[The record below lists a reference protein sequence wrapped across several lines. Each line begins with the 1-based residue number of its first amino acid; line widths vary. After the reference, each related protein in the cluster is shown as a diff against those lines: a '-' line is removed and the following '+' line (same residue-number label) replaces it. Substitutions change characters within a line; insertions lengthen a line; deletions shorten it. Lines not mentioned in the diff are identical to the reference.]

1 MRGRDKER
9 TIREILFRAKR
20 IDTGEWVEGCYLEK
34 MGYRSTDSVYDER
47 KLHIIVCTDQNGKN
61 YSYDVIPETV
71 EQFTGLKDKD
81 GKKIFEGDAVRRD
94 NGSIGYIIFLAQTMS
109 YRLILP
115 KTDVAIG
122 HRAMGCGYHD
132 AQMLEVI
139 GNIHDNPE
147 LLSQEKS

>member
-1 MRGRDKER
+1 
-9 TIREILFRAKR
+9 
-20 IDTGEWVEGCYLEK
+20 
-34 MGYRSTDSVYDER
+34 MG
-47 KLHIIVCTDQNGKN
+47 N
-61 YSYDVIPETV
+61 
-71 EQFTGLKDKD
+71 TGLK
-81 GKKIFEGDAVRRD
+81 KIRKTVKRWGFEGDAVRRD

-109 YRLILP
+109 YRLIFP

-147 LLSQEKS
+147 LLVKKKSNILIKIEDGV

>member
-1 MRGRDKER
+1 M
-9 TIREILFRAKR
+9 REILFRAKR
-20 IDTGEWVEGCYLEK
+20 IDTGEWVEGYYVYCRKRHYILP
-34 MGYRSTDSVYDER
+34 TDICGFDER
-47 KLHIIVCTDQNGKN
+47 L
-61 YSYDVIPETV
+61 YDWVEVIPETV
-71 EQFTGLKDKD
+71 GQYTGLNDKN
-81 GKKIFEGDAVRRD
+81 GKMIFEGDVVRRD

-115 KTDVAIG
+115 KTDVATV

-147 LLSQEKS
+147 LLKKGQA